1 MLVELG
7 QLKCGLWDVSH
18 SLYRDWFNKVTK
30 IIKCLWRSV
39 ACNNCVCKCLKAHKS
54 INKRRVQIKETL
66 SFEMTKSES

>member
-30 IIKCLWRSV
+30 IIKCLSDSV
-39 ACNNCVCKCLKAHKS
+39 AC
-54 INKRRVQIKETL
+54 
-66 SFEMTKSES
+66 SEFI